1 MFWRLIKNF
10 YAYLWK
16 NKGSFIG
23 LGTLIFISVFAF
35 SLLKNTSTSLKQSYN
50 KLVDEQKL
58 HNVVVNEF
66 YNDQNK
72 DIAQKKLDDRLKE
85 LKTFYQAKGIDLTVE
100 RTRALIV
107 NAPHQDINYQLLQYN
122 NNQTL
127 NTFDQTTIDVLQ
139 RYNFVSYDL
148 NQIYLLA
155 QKDVQDYIEAAKDKY
170 FNASVFNDDISMLNQ
185 TELKAQALNNP
196 KQVYEQIE
204 NLLHS
209 KQIPSYQAIYQA
221 VLQNKI
227 FLEQTNNSD
236 LINHIRY
243 EHQRKILNDYLVI
256 WNYLLHHLP
265 LQINNGEKGLEVL
278 KNNIIKQIDEQ
289 VNLGQVAKKSWKD
302 FVINKN
308 NANPN
313 GLIYQ
318 TYYDGVKIDA
328 NFKKEDNNISVDE
341 MANLPNS
348 LAARRFILAQLVYA
362 KWGDNNQLYADFLQA
377 NKYAQSHPEYDPL
390 DLKTYHNDPT
400 FNAQTARKVA
410 TQFLLI
416 LYPSKKGIASNQE
429 INVVAKAHRMSFS
442 FVPAGVPIPAYFDMQ
457 TSYLAVSTPFFLK
470 QHNKKVYDANLYLE
484 NIAKIHTQE
493 AFEKYFN
500 SISDDFKV
508 YIDTT
513 PYLIIKTGLTPN
525 YMFPIINFSSLIPN
539 PAKEAL
545 IYVNNNGF
553 ERTFDGF
560 RSNPVEKN
568 LYIRLNTR
576 DEGLIKQFTLDLNK
590 WIVANEVMSWPS
602 QIDAAYMAEDT
613 NNKITPA
620 PLRLVFVRK
629 ITTTIQT
636 FSSLITLLIL
646 ALSIFVIVII
656 VNRFIAQNKIIIGN
670 MMANGVN
677 RWKIIASFL
686 TIGIIPCLFMGIIAF
701 ISAHFSQS
709 FAIDLL
715 KDYWMVPTETI
726 AFNFGE
732 LITVIIIPFL
742 IFATIVSL
750 MVWKLTNKNATDLMR
765 GIETNKVSWFVRL
778 LTKRPARENMGFTR
792 YAFILS
798 FSSLSRVILLSL
810 MIMFSFGLIL
820 FVTNTR
826 SKIVDSMN
834 SSLTT
839 KRYRFAIEFNSPT
852 KQSGQFHSV
861 WSDKLGVNL
870 RIPDNNQDL
879 NQNYAVSD
887 YANDVRTS
895 PLLNNYLNL
904 KLFGEKDDLRTKYDI
919 GYLTNAFQIKQ
930 FLDFNF
936 GLANQITNPWE
947 ITRSLI
953 PENSLYMVNRQ
964 YDSWAKTA
972 VNNHS
977 ILNNQFKATNT
988 DQETKNRLAKLAYEV
1003 LKIKDYQ
1010 NLKMVRSTNDLL
1022 TYLRTLIKQNDQH
1035 HLDKTK
1041 NYVFDIRLL
1050 DDQINFQNIQLE
1062 LRFDPNE
1069 QQWTTSQ
1076 LFEINHVLSPL
1087 ALAHAYFKEAQEE
1100 AFKFENDLIP
1110 NFKFFDDWYFDTYNQ
1125 DRKFNNFQVSF
1136 SSYLRARFLK
1146 ESDQGAFRYKQ
1157 NFTLP
1162 IFKAFIAS
1170 KYLNKKITF
1179 DLFNDKKEKMTFEL
1193 PVDDWSDL
1201 EFSTQMVNDQEV
1213 YRVVNKKTNNQI
1225 SLTNQSYYLHY
1236 DIDSRKATNQA
1247 ENNNIANKVHL
1258 DYIHYVLLT
1267 HPNWNPLFKQKWGGI
1282 SFNTLVLDP
1291 YKNENEEY
1299 DEPFVYVDA
1308 NVTHINKQLTN
1319 EKQKQKAIKVIG
1331 LVDDSHAVLLS
1342 HNGTS
1347 INHLLFTNEEK
1358 DFIPVIINNV
1368 FAKYYNLGI
1377 GGTLAIKINNH
1388 TDRLSSHKQNH
1399 IAVLKVVA
1407 ISDNNQELQIY
1418 TNIHQAANLLDL
1430 HADPYSSK
1438 QANNTTYPFNGIFT
1452 NKKSPDIL
1460 TNITPIFS
1468 LSGLYPVQER
1478 WSKSQQNIDLIN
1490 NIINPSSDDLMKAND
1505 PQQVQSL
1512 IYRSQKLLLNALED
1526 FKDMVELKYYLRPIG
1541 DERAQAAHVIDLL
1554 VKKYGYST
1562 YQALIS
1568 NVEPVDVMFNVYQ
1581 TANNTIN
1588 KIEITIIFLF
1598 MLIILLT
1605 IILMITNSFND
1616 LLKVARMLK
1625 NMGYSNQKNAVLFLL
1640 SFLPALLIG
1649 IVLAVP
1655 FSIGLIGMFNQAV
1668 FNAFTI
1674 FIPSVFVVWHFVII
1688 ILVLTIIFIA
1698 LWAIAYYALKKS
1710 DVASA
1715 SKRE

>member
-23 LGTLIFISVFAF
+23 LGSLIFISVFAF

-72 DIAQKKLDDRLKE
+72 DAAQKKLEARLNE
-85 LKTFYQAKGIDLTVE
+85 LKTFYQTKGIDLTYE

-107 NAPHQDINYQLLQYN
+107 NAPQQDVNYQLLQYN
-122 NNQTL
+122 NNQSL
-127 NTFDQTTIDVLQ
+127 NTFDATTIDVLDK
-139 RYNFVSYDL
+139 YNFVSYDL

-155 QKDVQDYIEAAKDKY
+155 QNDVQDYIVAAKDKY
-170 FNASVFNDDISMLNQ
+170 FNASLFSDDVSTLNEN
-185 TELKAQALNNP
+185 ELKAQVINDP
-196 KQVYEQIE
+196 KTVYEQTE
-204 NLLHS
+204 
-209 KQIPSYQAIYQA
+209 A
-221 VLQNKI
+221 VLQAKQVPSYLAVYQA
-227 FLEQTNNSD
+227 FLQNQAFLNDTNNIHFIYR
-236 LINHIRY
+236 LRY
-243 EHQRKILNDYLVI
+243 ENHAKILRDHLTI
-256 WNYLLHHLP
+256 WNYLLHELP
-265 LQINNGEKGLEVL
+265 AQINNGEEGLNTL
-278 KNNIIKQIDEQ
+278 RNSIIALIDQ
-289 VNLGQVAKKSWKD
+289 QANLASPAKKTWKD

-318 TYYDGVKIDA
+318 TYYDRIKIDSD
-328 NFKKEDNNISVDE
+328 FKKETNVVDLNT
-341 MANLPNS
+341 MADLPNS
-348 LAARRFILAQLVYA
+348 IAARRFILAQLVYA
-362 KWGDNNQLYADFLQA
+362 KWGDNNQLYADFVQA
-377 NKYAQSHPEYDPL
+377 NEYAKQHPEYDPL

-400 FNAQTARKVA
+400 FTAQTARKVA

-416 LYPSKKGIASNQE
+416 LYPSKKGIASMQE
-429 INVVAKAHRMSFS
+429 VNVVAKAHRMSFS
-442 FVPAGVPIPAYFDMQ
+442 FIPAGVPIPAYFDMQ

-484 NIAKIHTQE
+484 NISKIHTQE

-500 SISDDFKV
+500 SISDEFKV
-508 YIDTT
+508 YVDTT
-513 PYLIIKTGLTPN
+513 PYLLIKTGLTPN

-539 PAKEAL
+539 PEKEAL

-560 RSNPVEKN
+560 RSNPIENN
-568 LYIRLNTR
+568 LYIRLNTK
-576 DEGLIKQFTLDLNK
+576 DEGLIKQFTTDLNK

-602 QIDAAYMAEDT
+602 QIDAAYVAEDT

-656 VNRFIAQNKIIIGN
+656 VNRFISQNKITIGN
-670 MMANGVN
+670 LMANGVN

-686 TIGIIPCLFMGIIAF
+686 TVGIIPCLFMGIIAF
-701 ISAHFSQS
+701 VSAHFSQS

-715 KDYWMVPTETI
+715 KDYWMVPTQTI
-726 AFNFGE
+726 TFNFGE
-732 LITVIIIPFL
+732 LMTVIIIPFL
-742 IFATIVSL
+742 IFAGIVSL
-750 MVWKLTNKNATDLMR
+750 MLWKLTNKNATDLMS
-765 GIETNKVSWFVRL
+765 GIESNKVSWFVRL
-778 LTKRPARENMGFTR
+778 WTRHPARENMGFTR

-852 KQSGQFHSV
+852 KQSSQFHSV

-870 RIPDNNQDL
+870 RIPDNTEDL
-879 NQNYAVSD
+879 NQNYGVSD
-887 YANDVRTS
+887 YSNDVRIS

-904 KLFGEKDDLRTKYDI
+904 KLFGEKDDIRTKYDI

-964 YDSWAKTA
+964 YDLWASTS
-972 VNNHS
+972 VNDHS
-977 ILNNQFKATNT
+977 ILSNQFKATNT
-988 DQETKNRLAKLAYEV
+988 DQETKNRLAKLAYDV

-1010 NLKMVRSTNDLL
+1010 SLKIVRNNNDLM
-1022 TYLRTLIKQNDQH
+1022 TYLRELIKQSPH
-1035 HLDKTK
+1035 HQFDKTK

-1050 DDQINFQNIQLE
+1050 DDQINFQY
-1062 LRFDPNE
+1062 LRLVISFDENK
-1069 QQWTTSQ
+1069 QQWTTNQS
-1076 LFEINHVLSPL
+1076 FEINDTHSGL
-1087 ALAHAYFKEAQEE
+1087 ALAHVYYKEDQAEFKL
-1100 AFKFENDLIP
+1100 ENDLIT
-1110 NFKFFDDWYFDTYNQ
+1110 NFHFFDDWYFDTYRN
-1125 DRKFNNFQVSF
+1125 DRKFANFQVSF

-1146 ESDQGAFRYKQ
+1146 ENEQGSFKYQQ

-1170 KYLNKKITF
+1170 KYLNQKIAFTLF
-1179 DLFNDKKEKMTFEL
+1179 DKDNAKSNFEL
-1193 PVDDWSDL
+1193 LVDDWNDL
-1201 EFSTQMVNDQEV
+1201 QFDTKIIDEQPV
-1213 YRVVNKKTNNQI
+1213 YCVKNIKTNEEI
-1225 SLTNQSYYLHY
+1225 HLTNQTYYVHY
-1236 DIDSRKATNQA
+1236 DIDSKKATNQA

-1308 NVTHINKQLTN
+1308 NVTKINSNSTN
-1319 EKQKQKAIKVIG
+1319 EKQKQKAIKLIG

-1342 HNGTS
+1342 HKETK
-1347 INHLLFTNEEK
+1347 INDLLFNNQEK
-1358 DFIPVIINNV
+1358 DVIPVIINNV

-1377 GGTLAIKINNH
+1377 GNTLTIKINNH

-1399 IAVLKVVA
+1399 TATLKVVA

-1418 TNIHQAANLLDL
+1418 TNIHQAAHLLDL
-1430 HADPYSSK
+1430 HADPYSST
-1438 QANNTTYPFNGIFT
+1438 QANNTIYPFNGIFT

-1478 WSKSQQNIDLIN
+1478 WSKSQQNINLIN

-1505 PQQVQSL
+1505 PQQAQSL
-1512 IYRSQKLLLNALED
+1512 IYHSQKLLLNALED
-1526 FKDMVELKYYLRPIG
+1526 FHDIVELKDYLRQFG
-1541 DERAQAAHVIDLL
+1541 DERAQAGHVIDLL

-1616 LLKVARMLK
+1616 LLKIARMLK

-1649 IVLAVP
+1649 IILAVP
-1655 FSIGLIGMFNQAV
+1655 FSIGLIGMFNQAI

-1674 FIPSVFVVWHFVII
+1674 FIPSVFVVWHFVVI
-1688 ILVLTIIFIA
+1688 ILALTVIFII